1 MSNEKTKGVIYILT
15 NPSFPDYVKIGYAD
29 DIDDSIQT
37 LNNSTAVPFSF
48 RKYAIYHVSDRLLD
62 KVLHNLIDK
71 LNPDLRSRERVG
83 DKVRERE
90 FFLMSKEDAYAI
102 LEAIATIS
110 GTRDRLEKPSEPNEQ
125 EKLEE
130 QYANEIREARR
141 PRFRFNEYDIPIGSE
156 LTFKDDS
163 NIVVKVVDDSHIE
176 YNGETTSLSALA
188 RKIKQF
194 DHNIQGTLWF
204 CYKGEVLT
212 DYRDRIDRERN
223 QDINN

>member
-15 NPSFPDYVKIGYAD
+15 NPSFPDYVKIGYANDVD
-29 DIDDSIQT
+29 DRIQT
-37 LNNSTAVPFSF
+37 LNNSTAVPYAF
-48 RKYAIYHVSDRLLD
+48 RKYAVYHVTKELQDT
-62 KVLHNLIDK
+62 KVHEIIDT
-71 LNPDLRSRERVG
+71 LNPNLRSIDNINGKKR
-83 DKVRERE
+83 VRE
-90 FFLMSKEDAYAI
+90 FYAMPKEDAYKI
-102 LEAIATIS
+102 LKSIAEIS
-110 GTRDRLEKPSEPNEQ
+110 DTTDRLEICKPNEK

-141 PRFRFNEYDIPIGSE
+141 PAFRFDEYNIPVGSE
-156 LTFKDDS
+156 LKFKDDP
-163 NIVVKVVDDSHIE
+163 NIVVRVVDGTHIE
-176 YNGETTSLSALA
+176 YNGEITSLSALA

-204 CYKGEVLT
+204 CYKDEVLT